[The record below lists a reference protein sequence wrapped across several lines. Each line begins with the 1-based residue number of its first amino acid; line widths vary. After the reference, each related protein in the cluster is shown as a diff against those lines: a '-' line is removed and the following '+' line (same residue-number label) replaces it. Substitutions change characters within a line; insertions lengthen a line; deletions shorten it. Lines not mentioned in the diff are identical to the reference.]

1 MTNER
6 KVSIKTVTVLSDRL
20 PQPSGVDGSVLTEE
34 GGVIQWAPASS
45 ATYKV
50 AASVT
55 DTTPGRLSE
64 KLSAGDN
71 ISLALEGA
79 GGNEK
84 VKVSFTETEQAD
96 LQLAVDP
103 VAGSDTP
110 SEDRPAT
117 LFGGDYTA
125 FPFATLQAAVDS
137 LPNPWRE
144 DCAISMAAGVHP
156 GGISLLNLQGNG
168 GISIHSVELEIE
180 HSNATG
186 GSNRTLQ
193 DTGKS
198 WATDEHAGRFLL
210 CPALAGM
217 LLPILGN
224 TADTITLAAHGYIG
238 SILPGSEYWI
248 YDMAA
253 TIDGDVSITD
263 SLSPTNGLLLQLV
276 KLGTGR
282 SLSGAGICLTL
293 DHVMV
298 PDGGLN
304 VSRCSIVTLNQCS
317 FAGGAVLLVDVG
329 ALFIWESMITGSPQC
344 GLWLESVPLLLA
356 LGITIKGSV
365 EHGLYMS
372 NVNCEDLPWPSYLE
386 AIDNGGNGLYMRKG
400 SMWRLEGFRALSGTG
415 NGAFG
420 VEVDSYCELV
430 FKGSPVFPALTGA
443 LGDLTI
449 DRGATALSWPA
460 DFNTNGDVAVS
471 SYLFNRVER
480 KDT

>member
-6 KVSIKTVTVLSDRL
+6 KVAIKTVTVISDRL
-20 PQPSGVDGSVLTEE
+20 PQPSGTDGNVLTEV
-34 GGVIQWAPASS
+34 GGVIQWAPASA
-45 ATYKV
+45 ATFKV
-50 AASVT
+50 AASAT
-55 DTTPGRLSE
+55 DTTPGRLLE
-64 KLSAGDN
+64 KLSAGGN

-79 GGNEK
+79 GGDEK
-84 VKVSFTETEQAD
+84 VRLSFTESEQAD

-117 LFGGDYTA
+117 LFGGDFTA

-137 LPNPWRE
+137 LPNPWKE
-144 DCAISMAAGVHP
+144 NCQITLAAGVHP
-156 GGISLLNLQGNG
+156 GGFTLQNLQGNG
-168 GISIHSVELEIE
+168 GILIHSVELEVE

-193 DTGKS
+193 DTSKS

-210 CPALAGM
+210 CPVLSGV

-238 SILPGSEYWI
+238 GILPGSVYWI

-253 TIDGDVSITD
+253 TIDGDVYITD

-276 KLGTGR
+276 KLGAGR
-282 SLSGAGICLTL
+282 NLAGAGICLTM

-304 VSRCSIVTLNQCS
+304 VSRCSIVSITQCS

-329 ALFIWESMITGSPQC
+329 ALQVWESMITGSPQC
-344 GLWLESVPLLLA
+344 GLWVESVEID
-356 LGITIKGSV
+356 LGMTASA
-365 EHGLYMS
+365 S
-372 NVNCEDLPWPSYLE
+372 
-386 AIDNGGNGLYMRKG
+386 A
-400 SMWRLEGFRALSGTG
+400 RASRPG
-415 NGAFG
+415 
-420 VEVDSYCELV
+420 
-430 FKGSPVFPALTGA
+430 
-443 LGDLTI
+443 
-449 DRGATALSWPA
+449 
-460 DFNTNGDVAVS
+460 
-471 SYLFNRVER
+471 
-480 KDT
+480 